1 MSDSPF
7 QMDSIIIESDREFTD
22 VVMDVHYLEG
32 KEAELTELIEAF
44 SSIEDSRIKVRIN
57 QTYGCVN

>member
-1 MSDSPF
+1 ME
-7 QMDSIIIESDREFTD
+7 SIIIESDREFTD

-32 KEAELTELIEAF
+32 KESELTELIEVF
-44 SSIEDSRIKVRIN
+44 SKIEDSRIKVRIN

>member
-1 MSDSPF
+1 MNASPF

-22 VVMDVHYLEG
+22 VIMDVHYLEG
-32 KEAELTELIEAF
+32 KETELTELIEYF
-44 SSIEDSRIKVRIN
+44 SKIEDSRIKVRIN